1 MRHPTSSVIAGLVL
15 ESNVPRNMRR
25 VRMRNL
31 GPGTRPGWRISE
43 SEARQAVFTCGKT
56 TAMHRLNL
64 SSESL
69 VAAALLLIAVAVRC
83 VDFGNPVIH
92 VDEQYY
98 LLIGDRMLHGAL
110 PYVDLWDRKPIGL
123 FAIFAATRLLPGDG
137 VLAYQLVAT
146 LFVAA
151 TAWLVQRGARALGA
165 TRVAAFAAAV
175 AYIVWLPLL
184 SGRGGQS
191 PVFYNLFVTAAAVLT
206 LRLPGLAARGAVGA
220 ILRNGAAACLLA
232 GLAIQTKYTPAIE
245 GAFFGLAH
253 VFYLRRAGAGSLV
266 MGGAAMLWLALG
278 VAPTA
283 LVVAFYHAQGPA
295 AFQAFWFAN
304 FESIFRRA
312 HYAYPA
318 ELIARRLLGTN
329 ALLLVLSVC
338 AAFAWRGRDAV
349 RNIAFGWLFAA
360 IAGYLVLG
368 TFFDHYALPLVAPLA
383 LLAAVTFAR
392 HRRAMIV
399 SLGIGLT
406 LLVVRT
412 VIRHDDAAGAYRL
425 ARVVAANSGDAC
437 PYVFTGDS
445 ITYLL
450 AHACVPTAYAF
461 PSTLAYAPE
470 QGATG
475 IDEAGEVR
483 RILARRP
490 PVIVR
495 GSEPL
500 AAWNE
505 ASRTLVDAA
514 LARDYRPVF
523 STARDDYRLVVY
535 LRRDRAFRSP
545 GP

>member
-1 MRHPTSSVIAGLVL
+1 MG
-15 ESNVPRNMRR
+15 
-25 VRMRNL
+25 
-31 GPGTRPGWRISE
+31 
-43 SEARQAVFTCGKT
+43 
-56 TAMHRLNL
+56 RLNL
-64 SSESL
+64 SSESM
-69 VAAALLLIAVAVRC
+69 VAAALLLIAIAVRC

-110 PYVDLWDRKPIGL
+110 PYVDIWDRKPIGL
-123 FAIFAATRLLPGDG
+123 FAIFAAIRLLPGDG
-137 VLAYQLVAT
+137 ILAYQLVAT

-151 TAWLVQRGARALGA
+151 TAWLVQHGARRLGA
-165 TRVAAFAAAV
+165 PPLAAFVAGAAYV
-175 AYIVWLPLL
+175 IWLPLL

-206 LRLPGLAARGAVGA
+206 LRLPALAAREAIGA
-220 ILRNGAAACLLA
+220 IVRNGAAACLLA

-245 GAFFGLAH
+245 GAFLGLAH
-253 VFYLRRAGAGSLV
+253 LWYLRRAGAGWPLMV
-266 MGGAAMLWLALG
+266 GAAALWLALG
-278 VAPTA
+278 IAPTA
-283 LVVAFYHAQGPA
+283 LVVAFYHAQGAA

-304 FESIFRRA
+304 FESIFQRA
-312 HYAYPA
+312 RYAYPIG
-318 ELIARRLLGTN
+318 LIARRLLGTN
-329 ALLLVLSVC
+329 ALLLVLTVC
-338 AAFAWRGRDAV
+338 VALAWRGRDEM
-349 RNIAFGWLFAA
+349 RRLAFGWLAA
-360 IAGYLVLG
+360 AVCGYLVLG
-368 TFFDHYALPLVAPLA
+368 TFFDHYALPLIAPMA
-383 LLAAVTFAR
+383 LLASVTFAR
-392 HRRAMIV
+392 HRRAIV
-399 SLGIGLT
+399 AALGIGLT

-412 VIRHDDAAGAYRL
+412 ALRHGDAAGAYRL
-425 ARVVAANSGDAC
+425 AQVVEANNGGAC

-450 AHACVPTAYAF
+450 AHACLPTAYAF

-483 RILARRP
+483 RILGRRP

-505 ASRTLVDAA
+505 ASRALVDAA

-523 STARDDYRLVVY
+523 STARDDYRLIVY
-535 LRRDRAFRSP
+535 LRRDRIFRSP